1 MGRAICPTPN
11 SLDYP
16 GYPSPRGLV
25 REEVGEFQSLSRQH
39 NYTPKFSDT
48 SNTPRADCLHTTRL
62 SKALARRLG
71 ALATL
76 PGGEWLWAAPV
87 PRSAQP
93 GSGER
98 HWQGQNS
105 SQDPDTQKSSERGTE
120 LHTPLT
126 PNLPHRDS
134 LSVETSLS
142 HLLMS
147 LYISLFCSRFYCPG
161 RTVAALSHP
170 SFVPVIPH
178 PRVGSCPQRQ
188 RRV

>member
-1 MGRAICPTPN
+1 MSRVVKTSPRKPPGGTCKAQMGRAICPTPIAWTIQATPHPAG
-11 SLDYP
+11 SFA
-16 GYPSPRGLV
+16 RKW
-25 REEVGEFQSLSRQH
+25 GEFQSLSRQH

-76 PGGEWLWAAPV
+76 QGGEWLWAAPV

-98 HWQGQNS
+98 HWQGGNS

-126 PNLPHRDS
+126 PNLSHRDS
-134 LSVETSLS
+134 QW
-142 HLLMS
+142 
-147 LYISLFCSRFYCPG
+147 G
-161 RTVAALSHP
+161 
-170 SFVPVIPH
+170 PV
-178 PRVGSCPQRQ
+178 
-188 RRV
+188 